1 MCMKTIVISNLKG
14 GVGKTTTTVN
24 LAFSLATPRYKVLVV
39 DLDPQANT
47 TSFFAKVNQSGK
59 TIKDVIVHPP
69 GIRQAI
75 YRSKYKNIDI
85 IKGCTDLQES
95 NVTNSMYLV
104 ATLAQ
109 VKDEYDYCLI
119 DTRPAFERLTMSAI
133 VAADLM
139 LTPAYLDKFCR
150 DNLALVDEELS
161 SIRPNLAPVWKVF
174 ATMVDTGRRAQKRIY
189 LDLVTKHEY
198 PFLETCVGRSA
209 DVENALDLY
218 KPIYKHRSK
227 STVAADYF
235 DLAEELVSVLDK
247 IDHPL
252 SDRKWKAERFQG
264 LANKMEEVE

>member
-24 LAFSLATPRYKVLVV
+24 LAFCLSTLHNKVLVV

-47 TSFFAKVNQSGK
+47 TSFFAKVNQNGK
-59 TIKDVIVHPP
+59 TVKDAIVDPSHV
-69 GIRQAI
+69 RQTI

-85 IKGCTDLQES
+85 IKGCTDLQE
-95 NVTNSMYLV
+95 NDAQNSLYLI
-104 ATLAQ
+104 AALEQ
-109 VKDEYDYCLI
+109 VQGEYDYCLI
-119 DTRPAFERLTMSAI
+119 DTRPAFENLTTLAI

-150 DNLALVDEELS
+150 DNLALVEEELY
-161 SIRPNLAPVWKVF
+161 SIKSYLMPEWKVF

-218 KPIYKHRSK
+218 KPVYKHRSK
-227 STVAADYF
+227 SAVAEDYF
-235 DLAEELVSVLDK
+235 DLAEELINLLGNIK
-247 IDHPL
+247 IA
-252 SDRKWKAERFQG
+252 KAEQWRG
-264 LANKMEEVE
+264 SAKDIVKEVR